1 VNAGEPDL
9 DDPRVFQAVQE
20 YLAVL
25 ESGKRPDRAAF
36 LARHADIAPA
46 LSECLAGLELVHT
59 AGPKLRDPAP
69 ATAAEPP
76 TALGDFRIVREIGRG
91 GMGTVYEA
99 VQLSLGRR
107 VALKVLPF
115 AAALDSRQLQRFKNE
130 AHAAA
135 QLHHPHIVPVYFV
148 GTERGVHFYA
158 MQLIEGQN
166 LAALVEELRRGDAG
180 EASHTVHDP
189 ASAPTGDLP
198 PPSAETRPVLGAQ
211 ASTLQTARGG
221 DFYRTAAGLAA
232 QAAEAIEY
240 AHQNGI
246 VHRDIKPANLLV
258 DAGGNL
264 WVTDF
269 GLAQVQADAG
279 LTQTGDLLGTLRY
292 MSPEQ
297 AGGPR
302 GLIDHRTDVYSL
314 GATLYEVL
322 TLRPIFDG
330 QDRRTLLHQ
339 IMHDEPRP
347 PRAID
352 RAIPPDLE
360 TVVLKAIGKHPAD
373 RYATAR
379 DFADDLNRFL
389 RHEPVRARRATAVQR
404 AGKWLRRHPSVPAAA
419 AVMLFLLAAGSVV
432 SAFLIRAEQ
441 EKTRT
446 AYHAERER
454 AREADERLRLAG
466 RSVDDMVQAAEQEL
480 PDHPLLQEL
489 RKKLL
494 ESALGYYQELARQ
507 RSDDPAVQAEFTAA
521 GERVKKILADLAEA
535 EGARPLFLLGR
546 PDVLDD
552 LRASDDQRE
561 ELSKLNARMEK
572 DREEG
577 FRDFRTLAPEEKRAR
592 FLKMARTTEAEVGK
606 ILRPEQIARLRQI
619 DLQMKGPGA
628 FRDPAV
634 IAALR
639 LTPEQQDRIR
649 TVEADVFLFRTEGP
663 HFGPP
668 PKPREGF
675 PPGPP
680 PGPPPDM
687 SFGKRDMPFGKHPDD
702 MRKEAIDRI
711 MNTLTEEQR
720 QRWGELTGKPF
731 VCRKMDFKMGFGP
744 GPHGKGPFGPPR

>member
-1 VNAGEPDL
+1 MDAGEPDL

-20 YLAVL
+20 YLAAL
-25 ESGKRPDRAAF
+25 EAGKRPDRSAF
-36 LARHADIAPA
+36 LARHAEIAPA
-46 LSECLAGLELVHT
+46 LSECLASLELIHT

-69 ATAAEPP
+69 GATVDPP

-115 AAALDSRQLQRFKNE
+115 AAALDARQLRRFQNE
-130 AHAAA
+130 AQAAA
-135 QLHHPHIVPVYFV
+135 HLHHPHIVPVYFV
-148 GTERGVHFYA
+148 GAERGVHFYA

-166 LAALVEELRRGDAG
+166 LAALVEELRRESSG
-180 EASHTVHDP
+180 TVHDP
-189 ASAPTGDLP
+189 ASAPTADVP
-198 PPSAETRPVLGAQ
+198 RPSAETRPAIGAQ
-211 ASTLQTARGG
+211 FSTLRTDRAA
-221 DFYRTAAGLAA
+221 DFYRTVARLAA
-232 QAAEAIEY
+232 QAAEALEF

-258 DAGGNL
+258 DGSGNL

-339 IMHDEPRP
+339 IIHDEPRP

-352 RAIPPDLE
+352 RTIPLDLE
-360 TVVLKAIGKHPAD
+360 TIVLKAIGKHPAD

-379 DFADDLNRFL
+379 DLADDLNRFL
-389 RHEPVRARRATAVQR
+389 RHEPVRARRATPVQR
-404 AGKWLRRHPSVPAAA
+404 ARKWLRRHPSVPATA
-419 AVMLFLLAAGSVV
+419 AVLLFLLTAGSVV
-432 SAFLIRAEQ
+432 SALLIQR
-441 EKTRT
+441 

-480 PDHPLLQEL
+480 ADHPPLRGL

-521 GERVKKILADLAEA
+521 GERVKKILEDLAVL
-535 EGARPLFLLGR
+535 EGAGPLFLLNN
-546 PDVLDD
+546 PEVLDD
-552 LRASDDQRE
+552 LPVTDDQRQRLA
-561 ELSKLNARMEK
+561 ELNRRLDQTQVEL
-572 DREEG
+572 
-577 FRDFRTLAPEEKRAR
+577 FRDYRQLTPDERKAR
-592 FLKMARTTEAEVGK
+592 FLQLARDNEAGVAE
-606 ILRPEQIARLRQI
+606 ILDAKQLARLRQI
-619 DLQMKGPGA
+619 DLQTKGPGA
-628 FRDPAV
+628 FREPAV
-634 IAALR
+634 VAALG
-639 LTPEQQDRIR
+639 LTPEQQNRIR
-649 TVEADVFLFRTEGP
+649 AVEADVFLFRVEGP
-663 HFGPP
+663 RFGPP
-668 PKPREGF
+668 PRG
-675 PPGPP
+675 GPP
-680 PGPPPDM
+680 PGPPPGLPPDK
-687 SFGKRDMPFGKHPDD
+687 FGRHPDD
-702 MRKEAIDRI
+702 LRRAAIDRI
-711 MNTLTEEQR
+711 L
-720 QRWGELTGKPF
+720 GELTEDQRARWRELVGKPF
-731 VCRKMDFKMGFGP
+731 AWRKMDFKPGPFGP
-744 GPHGKGPFGPPR
+744 GPKGPPPFGPPR